1 MKKLISVCCAFG
13 VLFSS
18 ALPIQAAADAAVQYD
33 IAVYAKEH
41 CRRSDGAALHFLD
54 PTRWYAKEITKAP
67 DFGNNEGIAYL
78 YADDL
83 GEKYLTGDWS
93 GSLMIAIAYSL
104 FNFDLCE
111 VSEEDAAT
119 FDAVM
124 TEFAA
129 SRDTLV
135 YKHDSQNNRQLDDYA
150 LHTDTAEQLTDALK
164 AKPDVKA
171 LISQIQYT
179 PVFVDTVNIST
190 IDGLK
195 FMTPDGDYLSEERL
209 RVLEYENDLSWT
221 VNDAGG
227 VSPETVTTESLI
239 ELLSIVAN
247 ADPVIL
253 RPSPLAESS
262 YGVQNDDVRVLYQ
275 KGDVD
280 GDGEITAYDAS
291 LALTGFN
298 EATVMGYEPEER
310 TLSPAQEQTAD
321 VDGDG
326 VLTAFDATCIL
337 TYTNLKYNAGFD
349 DLTWED
355 VLPNP

>member
-111 VSEEDAAT
+111 VSEEDAAA

-135 YKHDSQNNRQLDDYA
+135 IIPHSGKQQFAGRKTSIHGKENTNSR
-150 LHTDTAEQLTDALK
+150 K
-164 AKPDVKA
+164 
-171 LISQIQYT
+171 
-179 PVFVDTVNIST
+179 
-190 IDGLK
+190 
-195 FMTPDGDYLSEERL
+195 ERS
-209 RVLEYENDLSWT
+209 N
-221 VNDAGG
+221 
-227 VSPETVTTESLI
+227 SP
-239 ELLSIVAN
+239 
-247 ADPVIL
+247 
-253 RPSPLAESS
+253 
-262 YGVQNDDVRVLYQ
+262 
-275 KGDVD
+275 K
-280 GDGEITAYDAS
+280 
-291 LALTGFN
+291 
-298 EATVMGYEPEER
+298 ER
-310 TLSPAQEQTAD
+310 TS
-321 VDGDG
+321 
-326 VLTAFDATCIL
+326 CII
-337 TYTNLKYNAGFD
+337 
-349 DLTWED
+349 
-355 VLPNP
+355 